1 MNPNDVISNVIGC
14 LNGKDFIINGFITL
28 YFNLPNDLFVQLF
41 TALKLNNAALNFN
54 DIAGKSSLFNKLQ
67 HLRQYY
73 RS

>member
-1 MNPNDVISNVIGC
+1 MNPNDIISNVIGS

-41 TALKLNNAALNFN
+41 TALKLNNAVLNFN

-67 HLRQYY
+67 
-73 RS
+73 SSIV

>member
-1 MNPNDVISNVIGC
+1 MNPNDIISNVIGS

-41 TALKLNNAALNFN
+41 TALKLNNAVLNFN

-67 HLRQYY
+67 GSLV
-73 RS
+73 